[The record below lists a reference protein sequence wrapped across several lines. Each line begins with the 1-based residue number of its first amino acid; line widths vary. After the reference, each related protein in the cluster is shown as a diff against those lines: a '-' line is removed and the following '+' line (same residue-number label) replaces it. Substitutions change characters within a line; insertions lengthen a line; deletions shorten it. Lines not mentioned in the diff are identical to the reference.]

1 MDQQRTTKIGQNR
14 SWAIFLALAAYPIA
28 NFLYRTL
35 TAGHEYP
42 MRSEQVMTISFDVL
56 GLIGLYGMRAHGP
69 KPLFWIAL
77 AAGLGLLAIRMNG
90 DASWW
95 TGHLVFSI
103 PRR

>member
-1 MDQQRTTKIGQNR
+1 MDQQRTTTTGENR
-14 SWAIFLALAAYPIA
+14 SWLIFFALAGYLIA

-35 TAGHEYP
+35 TAAHEYP
-42 MRSEQVMTISFDVL
+42 MRTEQVMTIGFDVL
-56 GLIGLYGMRAHGP
+56 ALIGLYGLRAHGP

-77 AAGLGLLAIRMNG
+77 TAGLGLLAIRVNG